1 MSERMSVAE
10 FRAHRG
16 GRARIKGAKVVVED
30 GIRFQSKLEAQRY
43 RYWVNLWHVKAIRW
57 FIRQAP
63 FHLPGGV
70 IYRADFPATE
80 AAGLS
85 GLYGGWKPS
94 IFMPRRL
101 SRITLEIVSIGV
113 EGVREITPSDCFKE
127 GIVCS
132 QCEEPIRTKDF
143 SKGHE
148 DVVVLYRSLW
158 ETINGPGSWAK
169 NPFVWVLTFK
179 RV

>member
-1 MSERMSVAE
+1 MSVAE

-70 IYRADFPATE
+70 IYRADFLVALP
-80 AAGLS
+80 
-85 GLYGGWKPS
+85 
-94 IFMPRRL
+94 
-101 SRITLEIVSIGV
+101 V
-113 EGVREITPSDCFKE
+113 
-127 GIVCS
+127 GILV
-132 QCEEPIRTKDF
+132 
-143 SKGHE
+143 E
-148 DVVVLYRSLW
+148 DVKGWMTEVSRLKIKQVEAIYGI
-158 ETINGPGSWAK
+158 TVQIIKKGD
-169 NPFVWVLTFK
+169 F
-179 RV
+179 